1 MRLSKLVLVLAAF
14 MSAAMPA
21 SAGGPYGSIRVA
33 GWSGGGYTDDNNG
46 QFTGCIVTASYK
58 SGISVV
64 IMVTQNLAWRLGF
77 GNEAWQLN
85 PGGQFP
91 IVLTFDGRQPFNV
104 TGRII
109 GRSLVSVDM
118 PDNSALITQFR
129 GARTM
134 SAFAEGNLFQFSL
147 NGTAQVLPA
156 LVRCVK
162 TINDGGLAAATNF
175 SAPQPKPA
183 VAAAAPPPRVGSSLR
198 PDAGG
203 ASSPELQI
211 EALELASNFIMKASL
226 KNAKVLSRAET
237 PVALASNGAAWRAD
251 DALGFVRIIPAQD
264 GIKGLDVASAIVAGD
279 AKDCKGKFASARNSE
294 LVDSDVVFRGM
305 SSCEDSER
313 VAVSEYF
320 ILPRKRGGF
329 VMFSVVAGAKLGEFK
344 PTERETKNTD
354 FRKAA
359 LVAVGP

>member
-1 MRLSKLVLVLAAF
+1 MLAAL
-14 MSAAMPA
+14 MSAAVPA
-21 SAGGPYGSIRVA
+21 SARGPYGSIRAA
-33 GWSGGGYTDDNNG
+33 GWSGGGFTDDTTG
-46 QFTGCIVTASYK
+46 QFNGCLVAASYK
-58 SGISVV
+58 SGINAS
-64 IMVTQNLAWRLGF
+64 IMVTPNLQWRLGF
-77 GNEAWQLN
+77 FSEAWQLN
-85 PGGQFP
+85 VGGQFP
-91 IVLTFDGRQPFNV
+91 IVLTFDGRPPFNV

-129 GARTM
+129 AARTM

-175 SAPQPKPA
+175 TAPPPKSA
-183 VAAAAPPPRVGSSLR
+183 VAAAAPPQPQVGTSLR

-211 EALELASNFIMKASL
+211 EALEFASNFVMKASL

-251 DALGFVRIIPAQD
+251 DAIGFVRIIPAQE
-264 GIKGLDVASAIVAGD
+264 GVKGLDVASAIVAGD

-320 ILPRKRGGF
+320 ILPRRKGGF